1 MDTIDEFI
9 DRAKVAIENDEFN
22 HGTATLK
29 IDMITS
35 KGVIIPTGTNAII
48 TAFLPDMNIYG
59 VLFDELGH
67 WVTFED
73 VETFKHFFD
82 YELKAVKDENIL

>member
-1 MDTIDEFI
+1 METKEEFI
-9 DRAKVAIENDEFN
+9 DAMKVALENDEFN
-22 HGTATLK
+22 HGTAILK

-35 KGVIIPTGTNAII
+35 KGVTIPTGTNAII
-48 TAFLPDMNIYG
+48 TTFLPDMNIYG

-73 VETFKHFFD
+73 VKAFENFFD
-82 YELKAVKDENIL
+82 YELKE